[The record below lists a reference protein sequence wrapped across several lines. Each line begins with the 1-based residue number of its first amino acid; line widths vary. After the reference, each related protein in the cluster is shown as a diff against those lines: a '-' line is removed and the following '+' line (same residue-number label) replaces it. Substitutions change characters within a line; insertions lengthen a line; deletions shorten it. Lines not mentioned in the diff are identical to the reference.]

1 MPAHFSRCILFALSL
16 ILPAAA
22 HAATVKLIL
31 PPDLS
36 APRPDPIRVTGLP
49 PSATITLTT
58 IQQRDRDERFEAAA
72 TFRATSAGTVDTARQ
87 APIAGSYAGVEP
99 MGAFWSGCKAKSTS
113 AGAEGPAIGY
123 ARVTV
128 RANDREVAAGS
139 IRISFDPIGI
149 RLSTATPFP
158 GAVWAVPA
166 DHRHHPVVIV
176 LGGSEGGSSTAR
188 AMAPLFAARGYATL
202 GLPYYDPGYDPTDR
216 IEGLP
221 RSFTA
226 IPVDRLA
233 TVREWLNRQP
243 EADANRIGLWG
254 ASKGAEF
261 ALIAASN
268 YSWIKAVVAV
278 VPSDLVWEGWGGT
291 GPATASF
298 AFDGRPLAFEPY
310 AGMDVELTK
319 AAKGELMDLRR
330 VHVEGRAAHPDRV
343 DAARIPIE
351 RFHGTLLLIAGGRDQ
366 VWPSAEMAK
375 NILAV
380 RKRAHEKT
388 RIIAVPLANHFLG
401 GPGTTPVAP
410 LVTPGS
416 DAVAIAHARADG
428 WAATFDTFDGAL

>member
-1 MPAHFSRCILFALSL
+1 MPAHLSRCILFALPL

-22 HAATVKLIL
+22 HAAPVRLSL

-36 APRPDPIRVTGLP
+36 APRPKPIRVTGLP
-49 PSATITLTT
+49 PSATVTLTT
-58 IQQRDRDERFEAAA
+58 VQQCDRDERFEAAVI
-72 TFRATSAGTVDTARQ
+72 FRATSTGTVDTARQ
-87 APIAGSYAGVEP
+87 APITGSYTGVEP
-99 MGAFWSGCKAKSTS
+99 LGAFWSGMQVKNLS
-113 AGAEGPAIGY
+113 GATQDPAIGY
-123 ARVTV
+123 ARATV
-128 RANDREVAAGS
+128 RVNGREVATGTVR
-139 IRISFDPIGI
+139 IRPDPTGI

-158 GAVWAVPA
+158 GAVWAVPT
-166 DHRHHPVVIV
+166 DHRPHPVVIV

-202 GLPYYDPGYDPTDR
+202 GLPYYDPGYDPSDR

-221 RSFTA
+221 HSFTA

-233 TVREWLNRQP
+233 TVREWLKARP
-243 EADANRIGLWG
+243 DADANRIGIWG

-261 ALIAASN
+261 ALIAASR

-278 VPSDLVWEGWGGT
+278 VPSDLVWEGWGGS

-298 AFDGRPLAFEPY
+298 AFNGRPLAFEPY
-310 AGMDVELTK
+310 AGMDAELAK
-319 AAKGELMDLRR
+319 ATRGEPMDLRR
-330 VHVEGRAAHPDRV
+330 VHVKGRTAHPDRV

-366 VWPSAEMAK
+366 VWPSAEMAA
-375 NILAV
+375 NIAAV
-380 RKRAHEKT
+380 RKRANKET
-388 RIIAVPLANHFLG
+388 RIIAIPLANHFLG

-428 WAATFDTFDGAL
+428 WTATFDTFDGAL